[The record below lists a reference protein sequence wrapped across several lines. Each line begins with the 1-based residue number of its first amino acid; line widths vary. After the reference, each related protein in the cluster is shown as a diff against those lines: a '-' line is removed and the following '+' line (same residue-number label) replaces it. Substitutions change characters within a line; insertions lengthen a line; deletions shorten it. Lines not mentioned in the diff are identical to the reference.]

1 MINPIHEIEIKTA
14 HSVRLLRPCDHCK
27 GTGMRDDMIQ
37 AGMSGQPY
45 NSEYTAAGTPCKY
58 FFHPQCYVEKFGF
71 RKATKLPTSERNRF
85 RMKDVT
91 VRQMQRLME
100 LAE

>member
-1 MINPIHEIEIKTA
+1 MKQIHEIELKTA
-14 HSVRLLRPCDHCK
+14 HSVRMIRPCAHCN
-27 GTGMRDDMIQ
+27 GTGMFDNMITS
-37 AGMSGQPY
+37 GMSGQPY
-45 NSEYTAAGTPCKY
+45 NSQYTAAGTPGKY

-71 RKATKLPTSERNRF
+71 RKATKLPLEERGRF

-91 VRQMQRLME
+91 IRQMQRLME

>member
-1 MINPIHEIEIKTA
+1 MNQIHEIELKTS
-14 HSVRLLRPCDHCK
+14 HSVRLIRPCDHCS
-27 GTGMRDDMIQ
+27 GTGMRDNMIQ

-45 NSEYTAAGTPCKY
+45 NSEWTAAGTPIKS
-58 FFHPQCYVEKFGF
+58 FFHPQCYLNKFGF
-71 RKATKLPTSERNRF
+71 RKATKLPLSERNRF

-100 LAE
+100 LTE